1 MAAITKL
8 DLFLIDYESFTLYI
22 LGKNEL
28 SILTVATWQW
38 IYKHIVRAINVFLI
52 IFADYASLFNV
63 IKNMNTFA
71 STILPI

>member
-1 MAAITKL
+1 MAAMTRL

-38 IYKHIVRAINVFLI
+38 LYKHIFRAKHFFLW
-52 IFADYASLFNV
+52 F
-63 IKNMNTFA
+63 
-71 STILPI
+71 LPIMQVGLMQ

>member
-28 SILTVATWQW
+28 SILTVAT
-38 IYKHIVRAINVFLI
+38 
-52 IFADYASLFNV
+52 
-63 IKNMNTFA
+63 
-71 STILPI
+71 